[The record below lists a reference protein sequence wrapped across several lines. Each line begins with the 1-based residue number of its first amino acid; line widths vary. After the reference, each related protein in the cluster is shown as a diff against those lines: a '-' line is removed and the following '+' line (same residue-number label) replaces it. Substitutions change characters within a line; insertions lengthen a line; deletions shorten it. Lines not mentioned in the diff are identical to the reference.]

1 MQTDIALVVVFI
13 AGGLAA
19 TQSAVNTQLGK
30 ILGSPFQASFVS
42 FTVGAVALLAVL
54 LLTRQ
59 SLPGFTR
66 LINVPPV
73 YLIGGFCGAT
83 LITVIIV
90 FIPRVGVLNVLLF
103 ALAGQMTVSVV
114 IDHYGWLGVH
124 RQPIDMLRIAGLLL
138 IFLGVLV
145 LNRRVLM

>member
-30 ILGSPFQASFVS
+30 LLGSPFQASFVS
-42 FTVGAVALLAVL
+42 FTTGALALLAVL

-59 SLPGFTR
+59 TLPGITR

-145 LNRRVLM
+145 LNRRVLN

>member
-30 ILGSPFQASFVS
+30 LLGSPFQASFVS
-42 FTVGAVALLAVL
+42 FTIGALALLAVL

-59 SLPGFTR
+59 SLPEFTR